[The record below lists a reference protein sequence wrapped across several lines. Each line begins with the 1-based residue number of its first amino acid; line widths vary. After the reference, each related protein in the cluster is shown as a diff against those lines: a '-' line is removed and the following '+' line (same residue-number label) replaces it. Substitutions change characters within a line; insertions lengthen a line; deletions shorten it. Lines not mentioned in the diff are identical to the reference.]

1 MEGVMQ
7 SFCAHFDVNIYS
19 RKDKEQEE
27 NFKARRKPSHSLPL
41 ILTISSFVKYSGLL
55 PLSNMISKISF
66 RRTL

>member
-1 MEGVMQ
+1 MKGIIQ
-7 SFCAHFDVNIYS
+7 SFCAQFDVNIYS

-55 PLSNMISKISF
+55 PLSNMITKISF